1 MMLMQKILRCVGTSA
16 ITPRW
21 LKVFCFYLCM
31 RQVSA
36 YLGKLTSSI
45 DPELITPAQRA
56 EVEAL
61 VRKFNEMRSVKQ
73 ETAE

>member
-16 ITPRW
+16 ATPRW

-36 YLGKLTSSI
+36 SLRTFAASI

-61 VRKFNEMRSVKQ
+61 VKKFNEARGMKQ

>member
-36 YLGKLTSSI
+36 GIRTFADSI

-61 VRKFNEMRSVKQ
+61 VRKFNEMRGVKQ
-73 ETAE
+73 ETS

>member
-1 MMLMQKILRCVGTSA
+1 MMLMQKVLRSVGTGTF
-16 ITPRW
+16 TPRW

-36 YLGKLTSSI
+36 GLRRFTAGI

-61 VRKFNEMRSVKQ
+61 VKKFNEARGVNREK
-73 ETAE
+73 AE